1 MDFSKI
7 KIPGFSIHTNEQKL
21 AIIQKAITKKT
32 ESRLKTLKISSPPV
46 FDVSFANYN
55 LSNSDY
61 HKTPFVSSSTL
72 KRLKKSEK
80 HYLDSSLMQYGSA
93 TKNSFAMGTLMH
105 DDLENKIK
113 TGEWMQWK
121 AGTFKT
127 KTTIKLASLEVHES
141 TMKVIERYRK
151 EFETDEILNKIL
163 MCADSEV
170 SFFDHDDNEEEEEEE
185 NKGTKIRTDAV
196 LKIGDRLEIVDFKSV
211 ADIER
216 FKWDLINYSYD
227 ISAGMYTET
236 LEKLTG
242 YKVGF
247 TFVLICKKTGLTKIV
262 EVTDA
267 TMETYKERFHQ
278 LKTAAAKIDNSN
290 PKGYELELF

>member
-55 LSNSDY
+55 LSNNDY
-61 HKTPFVSSSTL
+61 HKTTFVSSSTL

-80 HYLDSSLMQYGSA
+80 HYLDASLMQYGSA
-93 TKNSFAMGTLMH
+93 TKNSFAYGTLVH
-105 DDLENKIK
+105 DDLEYRIK
-113 TGEWMQWK
+113 TGNWMQWK

-127 KTTIKLASLEVHES
+127 KTTIKAEALEVHES
-141 TMKVIERYRK
+141 VMPIIERYRK
-151 EFETDEILNKIL
+151 EFEHSPILNAIL
-163 MCADSEV
+163 NHADSEV
-170 SFFDHDDNEEEEEEE
+170 SFFDKE
-185 NKGTKIRTDAV
+185 NNMKIRTDAV
-196 LKIGDRLEIVDFKSV
+196 MKVGDNLEIVDFKSV
-211 ADIER
+211 ADIDR
-216 FKWDLINYSYD
+216 FKWDLINYGYD

-236 LEKLTG
+236 LEQLTG

-247 TFVLICKKTGLTKIV
+247 SFVLICKKTGLTKIV
-262 EVTDA
+262 EVSSA
-267 TMETYKERFHQ
+267 TLEQYKEKFFQ
-278 LKTAAAKIDNSN
+278 LKSAAEKIDISN
-290 PKGYELELF
+290 PKGYELEVF

>member
-32 ESRLKTLKISSPPV
+32 GSRLKTLKISSPPV

-61 HKTPFVSSSTL
+61 HKTPFVSSSQL

-80 HYLDSSLMQYGSA
+80 HYLDASLMQYGTA

-127 KTTIKLASLEVHES
+127 KTTIKAEALEVHES
-141 TMKVIERYRK
+141 VMPIIERYRK

-170 SFFDHDDNEEEEEEE
+170 SFFDHDDNEEEEQVKREPIT
-185 NKGTKIRTDAV
+185 NIRSKPDPDGFTLMLTDNNEV
-196 LKIGDRLEIVDFKSV
+196 LEDDGERLVDPWLRLGV
-211 ADIER
+211 E
-216 FKWDLINYSYD
+216 
-227 ISAGMYTET
+227 ET
-236 LEKLTG
+236 LVLSSRAHCSPEVCCLRTRAPHES
-242 YKVGF
+242 VG
-247 TFVLICKKTGLTKIV
+247 
-262 EVTDA
+262 
-267 TMETYKERFHQ
+267 
-278 LKTAAAKIDNSN
+278 S
-290 PKGYELELF
+290 